1 MYGSVVTDGEEGEI
15 IKLIYYWPTGEE
27 TAAYRKY
34 MEEADTAYIQND
46 IIETAVYEEGA
57 AYMQGTKS
65 LDEAVEAVE
74 KKISIYMAE

>member
-1 MYGSVVTDGEEGEI
+1 M
-15 IKLIYYWPTGEE
+15 
-27 TAAYRKY
+27 
-34 MEEADTAYIQND
+34 
-46 IIETAVYEEGA
+46 IETAVYEEGA